1 MKRLPMVAGGI
12 GTVGF
17 LVAAA
22 QVPPLRNALL
32 NRLKPG
38 DGPSSERRA
47 KSWFNV
53 RFVGRG
59 GGKQVI
65 TEVAGGDPGYDE
77 TAKMLGES
85 ALCLALDDLPPTA
98 GQTTTAAAMG
108 PALRNRL
115 VAAGMTFAT
124 LSTDDY

>member
-1 MKRLPMVAGGI
+1 M
-12 GTVGF
+12 
-17 LVAAA
+17 
-22 QVPPLRNALL
+22 L

-38 DGPSSERRA
+38 DGPSPERRA

-85 ALCLALDDLPPTA
+85 ALCLALDDLPETA

-108 PALRNRL
+108 PALRERL
-115 VAAGMTFAT
+115 VKAGMTFAT